1 MVLPKIVVVLQQGRT
16 GGAKVLGVGK
26 LYSRGAHAVMGENA
40 VGGVDQPG
48 WVELLGEGVEVWRKR
63 PAKNRFERVSAPL
76 SSCRGL
82 QAALKCP
89 YRSDCVTRD

>member
-40 VGGVDQPG
+40 VGGVDQAS

-63 PAKNRFERVSAPL
+63 PAAAHSAGLGGLGSTPTLLKILVL
-76 SSCRGL
+76 S
-82 QAALKCP
+82 
-89 YRSDCVTRD
+89 